1 MSGSSY
7 KRGLEIST
15 HEITLN
21 CRRISKGRVK
31 GEALVTRQPMGF
43 FGGVDELTGLV
54 TDKNH
59 ELRGRSVTDRIL
71 VFPVAKGSAG
81 GSYALGKMVSHQTGP
96 AGIIN
101 LRADPILAVSA
112 IIANVPMVV
121 VSDEKDLEKMQTGDH
136 VELDADNCL
145 IQVRRP

>member
-1 MSGSSY
+1 M
-7 KRGLEIST
+7 LEI
-15 HEITLN
+15 ILK
-21 CRRISKGRVK
+21 CRRISKGRVE
-31 GEALVTRQPMGF
+31 GEAMVTCQPMAF
-43 FGGVDELTGLV
+43 YGGVDELNGLV

-59 ELRGRSVTDRIL
+59 ELYGMSVTGKIL

-81 GSYALGKMVSHQTGP
+81 GSYALGKMVSHHAEPG
-96 AGIIN
+96 GIIN

-121 VSDEKDLEKMQTGDH
+121 VSDEKDLDMIRRGDS

-145 IQVRRP
+145 IKVQRP

>member
-1 MSGSSY
+1 M
-7 KRGLEIST
+7 
-15 HEITLN
+15 HEITLK
-21 CRRISKGRVK
+21 CRRISKGRVE
-31 GEALVTRQPMGF
+31 GEAMVTRQPMAF
-43 FGGVDELTGLV
+43 YGGVDELNGLV

-59 ELRGRSVTDRIL
+59 ELYGMSVTGKIL

-81 GSYALGKMVSHQTGP
+81 GSYALGKMVSHHAEPG
-96 AGIIN
+96 GIIN

-121 VSDEKDLEKMQTGDH
+121 VSDEKDLDMIRRGDR

-145 IQVRRP
+145 IKVQRP